1 MKNTQ
6 KNRVLKR
13 LKERG
18 CITRNECL
26 GTYPAISRLGAIICQ
41 LKKEGYEI
49 EGKDEGNDYV
59 YRIELK
65 PVVKPQVV
73 QLPDGSYTAKMI

>member
-1 MKNTQ
+1 MATQ

-18 CITRNECL
+18 YITRNECL
-26 GTYPAISRLGAIICQ
+26 GTYPAISRLGAIICD
-41 LKKEGYEI
+41 LKKEGYDI

-59 YRIELK
+59 YKIDIK
-65 PVVKPQVV
+65 PVAKPQVV
-73 QLPDGSYTAKMI
+73 QLSDGSYTAIMK

>member
-1 MKNTQ
+1 MATQ
-6 KNRVLKR
+6 KDRVLKR

-18 CITRNECL
+18 YITRNECL

-49 EGKDEGNDYV
+49 EGKDEGNDYA
-59 YRIELK
+59 YKIDIK
-65 PVVKPQVV
+65 PVAKPQVV
-73 QLPDGSYTAKMI
+73 KINGEFIAIIR